1 MTAKRILLMPR
12 IWIRRSKAKVKAFL
26 DRRTQR
32 ERLWIIVG
40 MLVIFAVLDI
50 WQLIDGLSTERPQKQ
65 MEHILEKTVKVTP
78 KKRRKMTPKS

>member
-65 MEHILEKTVKVTP
+65 MEHIL
-78 KKRRKMTPKS
+78 SLIHI

>member
-50 WQLIDGLSTERPQKQ
+50 WHGLSTERPQKQ
-65 MEHILEKTVKVTP
+65 MEHIQSIKP
-78 KKRRKMTPKS
+78 

>member
-12 IWIRRSKAKVKAFL
+12 IWIRRSKAKVKVKAFL

-65 MEHILEKTVKVTP
+65 MEHIQSIKP
-78 KKRRKMTPKS
+78 

>member
-50 WQLIDGLSTERPQKQ
+50 WQLIDGLSVYGEAAEADGTYT
-65 MEHILEKTVKVTP
+65 IN
-78 KKRRKMTPKS
+78 

>member
-40 MLVIFAVLDI
+40 MLVYFCSSRHLAAYRWAVYGEAAEA
-50 WQLIDGLSTERPQKQ
+50 DGTYT
-65 MEHILEKTVKVTP
+65 IN
-78 KKRRKMTPKS
+78 

>member
-32 ERLWIIVG
+32 ERLWIIFG

-65 MEHILEKTVKVTP
+65 MEHIQSIKP
-78 KKRRKMTPKS
+78 

>member
-65 MEHILEKTVKVTP
+65 MEHIQSTRWLN
-78 KKRRKMTPKS
+78 

>member
-65 MEHILEKTVKVTP
+65 MEYIQSIKP
-78 KKRRKMTPKS
+78 

>member
-65 MEHILEKTVKVTP
+65 MEHIHISVH
-78 KKRRKMTPKS
+78 

>member
-50 WQLIDGLSTERPQKQ
+50 WQLIDGLSTERQQKQ
-65 MEHILEKTVKVTP
+65 MEHIQSIKP
-78 KKRRKMTPKS
+78 